1 MPSLSS
7 DLCTGLI
14 KNVIAR
20 YSFNDTNVYGCFL
33 DASKAFDRVD
43 HSVLFE
49 KFLSRNLRPPRVRL
63 LLLWYTNQNCA
74 LPGVFVPLRSFLSLM
89 VCARVEFFLQS
100 GLRFILMTY

>member
-43 HSVLFE
+43 HCSV
-49 KFLSRNLRPPRVRL
+49 
-63 LLLWYTNQNCA
+63 
-74 LPGVFVPLRSFLSLM
+74 
-89 VCARVEFFLQS
+89 
-100 GLRFILMTY
+100 